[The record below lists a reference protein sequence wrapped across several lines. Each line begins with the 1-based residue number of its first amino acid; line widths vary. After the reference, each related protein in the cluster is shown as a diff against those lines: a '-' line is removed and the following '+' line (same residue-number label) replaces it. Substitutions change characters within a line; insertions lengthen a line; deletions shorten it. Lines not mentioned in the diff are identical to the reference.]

1 LAGNGMTAKARGAK
15 NQPPAKPLLLALET
29 SGPCGGIALVTPGRC
44 LAEYSLNSPL
54 THSRRLLA
62 GLQELLHAT
71 GVTLGD
77 LDGLAV
83 SLGPGSFTGL
93 RIGLGTAKGL
103 AMATGLPLLGIPT
116 LDSLAAQ
123 LPFTS
128 ELICPII
135 DARKKEV
142 FAALYQR
149 QPGGK
154 LQRITDYLAI
164 APARLAERLHA
175 PTIFIGDGIL
185 AYQDLLYAKLGNTA
199 AFAPTT
205 LCFAR
210 AAGIGML
217 ALDQW
222 QAKNFMDPSRAIPL
236 YVRASE
242 AEVNLRKN
250 PEAEIDPGSGT
261 I

>member
-1 LAGNGMTAKARGAK
+1 MSTVAQGK
-15 NQPPAKPLLLALET
+15 QVQPLLLALET
-29 SGPCGGIALVTPGRC
+29 SGQCGSTALVTPGRC
-44 LAEYSLNSPL
+44 IAEYSLNSPL

-62 GLQELLHAT
+62 GLQTMLDDA
-71 GVTLGD
+71 GFTLGD

-83 SLGPGSFTGL
+83 SIGPGSFTGL
-93 RIGLGTAKGL
+93 RIGLATAKGL
-103 AMATGLPLLGIPT
+103 ALATGLPLLGIPA

-128 ELICPII
+128 AQICPII
-135 DARKKEV
+135 DARKKEL

-149 QPGGK
+149 QPEGE
-154 LQRITDYLAI
+154 LLRRSDYLAI
-164 APARLAERLHA
+164 APDRLAERITV

-185 AYQDLLYAKLGNTA
+185 AYHDLLHAKLGNNAT
-199 AFAPTT
+199 FAPTA

-210 AAGIGML
+210 AAAIGML
-217 ALDQW
+217 ALDRW
-222 QAKNFMDPSRAIPL
+222 QGQDFMDPLLAIPL

-242 AEVNLRKN
+242 AEVNLQSKQKPDAN
-250 PEAEIDPGSGT
+250 LVFQAGT